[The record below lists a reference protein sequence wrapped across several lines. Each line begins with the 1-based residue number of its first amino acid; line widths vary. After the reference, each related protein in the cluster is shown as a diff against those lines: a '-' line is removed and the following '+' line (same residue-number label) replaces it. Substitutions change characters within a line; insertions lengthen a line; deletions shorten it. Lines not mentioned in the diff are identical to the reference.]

1 MRYKANKKPFRDG
14 AKFIAIFLTTL
25 MAGTISIAVF
35 FPEEKVVPFVIASAN
50 KTPDAIEVAS
60 DVFDPSSFSE
70 TIDMSD
76 QGLMF
81 YRLPQTR
88 DAVEFFYE
96 QETKNREVARAI
108 LQYADKNDIPLSLA
122 FALAYVESRYK
133 ATATNHNTNNTTDR
147 GLFQL
152 NSNSFPHLTES
163 EFYDPYISARYGLS
177 HLHFCLSS
185 NKNRIINAIS
195 AYNAG
200 SSRITD
206 NRTPYMTLTYASS
219 ITSYSKL
226 LDRRFQ
232 DEVVKPSEQHL
243 IGSAIAY
250 TSYNKMHQW

>member
-1 MRYKANKKPFRDG
+1 MRYKANKKPFRDS
-14 AKFIAIFLTTL
+14 AKFIAIFLGVVTT
-25 MAGTISIAVF
+25 ASISIASF
-35 FPEEKVVPFVIASAN
+35 LPQEQVVPFVLASDKKKN
-50 KTPDAIEVAS
+50 DAIEVAC
-60 DVFDPSSFSE
+60 DVFDPNSFSE

-88 DAVEFFYE
+88 NAVEFFYE
-96 QETKNREVARAI
+96 QETKNREVAHAI

-133 ATATNHNTNNTTDR
+133 STATNYNTNNTVDR
-147 GLFQL
+147 GIFQL
-152 NSNSFPHLTES
+152 NSNSFPHLTEA
-163 EFYDPYISARYGLS
+163 EFYDPYISARCGLS
-177 HLHFCLSS
+177 HLHFCLAS

-200 SSRITD
+200 STRITD

-243 IGSAIAY
+243 MGSAIAY
-250 TSYNKMHQW
+250 NSYVKIY